1 MNAIMSQNDLMYY
14 SKDEYIKLR
23 KFNDIIN
30 YNLEMV
36 NETKTD
42 YDYYILENSKEILY
56 QYKNYF
62 IDIINQ
68 RLECN
73 DKKNEILKIEFNDL
87 KIEFNNNKNNTEY
100 LKSLLEK
107 MRINKNKDIELL
119 NERQELNKILINQI
133 SQIENIIIDIINLII
148 SRKV

>member
-1 MNAIMSQNDLMYY
+1 MNAIISQNDLMYY

-68 RLECN
+68 RLDCN
-73 DKKNEILKIEFNDL
+73 DKKNEILKIEFYDL
-87 KIEFNNNKNNTEY
+87 KIQFNNNKNNTEY

-133 SQIENIIIDIINLII
+133 SKIENIIIDIINLII
-148 SRKV
+148 SK

>member
-1 MNAIMSQNDLMYY
+1 MNAIISQNDLMYY

-68 RLECN
+68 RLN
-73 DKKNEILKIEFNDL
+73 DNNEKNEILKIEFNDL

>member
-1 MNAIMSQNDLMYY
+1 MSQNDLMYY

-68 RLECN
+68 RLN
-73 DKKNEILKIEFNDL
+73 DNNEKNEILKIEFNDL

>member
-1 MNAIMSQNDLMYY
+1 MNAIISQNDLMYY

-68 RLECN
+68 RLN
-73 DKKNEILKIEFNDL
+73 DNNEKNEILKIEFNDL

-133 SQIENIIIDIINLII
+133 SQIENIIIDIYNLIK